1 MRLVWALTATLLT
14 VSACSQDGAD
24 LGPAPDPPTPQ
35 IIAEGWPAALSEWG
49 QLAAGGGAL
58 VLGERVTPYTL
69 NTALFTDDA
78 LKLRT
83 VWLPE
88 GAEPAAYDDREV
100 FDFPDGTVITKTF
113 YYPRTGR
120 DLSRVSG
127 DGTSMQHFTGDR
139 LDLTA
144 VRLIET
150 RILVRRGQTWDAA
163 SYVWDS
169 EQTEAELARTGAF
182 IDLTLISA
190 ALGEERLDYLVPN
203 VNQCANCHNTHTSD
217 GRGTRPIGPKAR
229 HLNGPF
235 EYQDGTANQ
244 LVRWSELGLVRSVPA
259 NAPVAPRWTAGLP
272 TDALAL
278 NAAARAYLDINCA
291 HCHSR
296 TGQAD
301 TSGLYLEP
309 WEAEGASLGVCKPPI
324 AAGRGTGNRHVGI
337 DPGDADA
344 SIFTYRMDSVR
355 ADVMMPELGRAT
367 VHEDGVALI
376 SAWIDAMSGG
386 CG

>member
-1 MRLVWALTATLLT
+1 MRRALAAAASLILTAC
-14 VSACSQDGAD
+14 SAEMD
-24 LGPAPDPPTPQ
+24 LGPVPDAPSPQ
-35 IIAEGWPAALSEWG
+35 SVAEGWPATLSDWG

-58 VLGERVTPYTL
+58 VLGDGVVPYRL

-88 GAEPAAYDDREV
+88 GAAPARYNDREV

-113 YYPRTGR
+113 YYPRAGR
-120 DLSRVSG
+120 DLDRVSG
-127 DGTSMQHFTGDR
+127 DGAAMAHFSGDR

-144 VRLIET
+144 VRLVET
-150 RILVRRGQTWDAA
+150 RILVRRGAEWDAA
-163 SYVWDS
+163 SYVWNADQS
-169 EQTEAELARTGAF
+169 EAELARTGAF
-182 IDLTLISA
+182 VDLILVSTA
-190 ALGEERLDYLVPN
+190 RDEERLDYLVPN
-203 VNQCANCHNTHTSD
+203 VNQCANCHTTDTSD
-217 GRGTRPIGPKAR
+217 GLGERPIGPKAR
-229 HLNGPF
+229 HLNGDF
-235 EYQDGTANQ
+235 VYADGPENQ
-244 LVRWSELGLVRSVPA
+244 LVRWTQLGLLEGVPA
-259 NAPVAPRWTAGLP
+259 DAPAAAAWTAGLP

-309 WEAEGASLGVCKPPI
+309 WEPESANLGLCKPPI
-324 AAGRGTGNRHVGI
+324 AAGRGAGGHLYSI
-337 DPGDADA
+337 IPGEAEA
-344 SIFTYRMDSVR
+344 SIFTYRMASTG
-355 ADVMMPELGRAT
+355 ADVMMPELGRST
-367 VHEDGVALI
+367 VHEEGVALI
-376 SAWIDAMSGG
+376 AAWIDAMAGG